1 MAKLKTVRTNKSV
14 AEFLRSV
21 ENRQRRA
28 DAAVVK
34 KMMRDITGKR
44 ARMWGTSIVGY
55 GSYDYR
61 YASGR
66 SGSFMLTGFS
76 PRKQNLAVYIMPG
89 FKSYQS
95 LLSRLG
101 KHKTGK
107 SCLYINKLDDVDQT
121 VLRTLIERSVRDM
134 RKKYAVE

>member
-1 MAKLKTVRTNKSV
+1 MAKVKTVQNKKSV
-14 AEFLRSV
+14 TEFLKSV
-21 ENRQRRA
+21 DNKRRRD
-28 DAAVVK
+28 DAAVVQ
-34 KMMRDITGKR
+34 KMMREITGKR
-44 ARMWGTSIVGY
+44 ARMWGPSIVGY
-55 GSYDYR
+55 GSYDYT

-89 FKSYQS
+89 FKPYQS

-101 KHKTGK
+101 KYKTGK
-107 SCLYINKLDDVDQT
+107 TCLYINKLDDIDQK

-134 RKKYAVE
+134 KKKYKVD